1 MADLVESNVRIN
13 LINPNELLRGMA
25 RHPELCIIITFLI
38 TFVIKYGTSFKA
50 KPVTLPPKPPQY
62 MFSPTTFVLDSP
74 RGSLIPL
81 TEVLHSKEFVF
92 VMYYAPWCYKPK
104 AARAEF
110 LKAANYFKG
119 QVPFAAVNC
128 WWLEGE
134 CRKRYKFLMFPVF
147 MAYNTRLDGYRYF
160 GNRHRYVNFD
170 KKLAQELFKEDGNA
184 WNNQFQTGLPNP
196 EGQVKLFYPSQYPT
210 SATSFGLAQGGL
222 SNDTKGPE
230 HYLLR

>member
-160 GNRHRYVNFD
+160 GKSFGVPPVASSGATDLGTQCLLMDQLLWALAALWCTFRSSLFD
-170 KKLAQELFKEDGNA
+170 VRTLS
-184 WNNQFQTGLPNP
+184 PP
-196 EGQVKLFYPSQYPT
+196 YCEGKVLFYCSEFYVLTGAKP
-210 SATSFGLAQGGL
+210 
-222 SNDTKGPE
+222 D
-230 HYLLR
+230 